1 MIIFLYVAF
10 YLFALYAEGLQPR
23 FKRYWLMAIC
33 LVLAFLAGTRDPNSW
48 ADTGVYVES
57 FLDYTPS
64 ISELTQY
71 SQPFGYA
78 EMGFYYIGVVVKTFT
93 SNVAIYFLVVAL
105 LSFFFLYKAFDK
117 YCLYPIFGVCVYISR
132 FYLARNFIQIR
143 AGLSY
148 AIILMAVQYITK
160 RDWKRY
166 FAWVFV
172 AYLFHHSA
180 IIAVPVYFLCML
192 DIKKKHIV
200 MGLVVAFIIA
210 GFYSGVVRSL
220 VADNASDLDVTT
232 YVEEV
237 FQREWGLSN
246 PIIYF
251 QTFLLLVYTF
261 TEDRIR
267 KTTSHYITIRNA
279 YFYSTFILISL
290 SCYTALSGRVSSQFA
305 TLEMVIIP
313 SIAYSFSKKDRWIA
327 YLGMGAA
334 LTAIFYLNYYGH

>member
-1 MIIFLYVAF
+1 MIVFLYATF
-10 YLFALYAEGLQPR
+10 YLFALYAESLQQR
-23 FKRYWLMAIC
+23 NKRYWLIAIC
-33 LVLAFLAGTRDPNSW
+33 TVLAFLAGTRDSSW
-48 ADTGVYVES
+48 PDTEVYIES
-57 FLDYTPS
+57 FLSYTPT
-64 ISELTQY
+64 ISDLTQY

-93 SNVAIYFLVVAL
+93 SNVAIYFLVIAL
-105 LSFFFLYKAFDK
+105 LSFFFLYKAFDN
-117 YCLYPIFGVCVYISR
+117 YCLYPIFGVCAYVSR
-132 FYLARNFIQIR
+132 FYLNRNFVQIR

-200 MGLVVAFIIA
+200 MGLGMAFVIA
-210 GFYSGVVRSL
+210 AFFSNVVRSM
-220 VADNASDLDVTT
+220 VADNASDLSFDT
-232 YVEEV
+232 YVTEEY
-237 FQREWGLSN
+237 QREWGLSN
-246 PIIYF
+246 PMIYF

-261 TEDRIR
+261 TEDRMR
-267 KTTSHYITIRNA
+267 LTTSHYLTIRNA
-279 YFYSTFILISL
+279 YFYSTLILITL

-313 SIAYSFSKKDRWIA
+313 SIAYSFLKRDRWVA
-327 YLGMGAA
+327 YLVMGAA
-334 LTAIFYLNYYGH
+334 LTAIFYLNSSGR

>member
-1 MIIFLYVAF
+1 MIVFLYATF
-10 YLFALYAEGLQPR
+10 YLFALYAESLQQR
-23 FKRYWLMAIC
+23 NKRYWLMAIC
-33 LVLAFLAGTRDPNSW
+33 IVLAFFAGTRNSSW
-48 ADTGVYVES
+48 PDTEVYIES
-57 FLDYTPS
+57 FLDYTPT

-78 EMGFYYIGVVVKTFT
+78 EMGFYYIGVVLKTFT
-93 SNVAIYFLVVAL
+93 SNVTAYFLVVAL

-117 YCLYPIFGVCVYISR
+117 YCFYPIFGVCAYISR

-148 AIILMAVQYITK
+148 AIILMAVQYITN

-180 IIAVPVYFLCML
+180 LIAVPVYFLCML
-192 DIKKKHIV
+192 DIKKKHII

-232 YVEEV
+232 YVEEGY
-237 FQREWGLSN
+237 QRDWGLSN
-246 PIIYF
+246 PMIYF

-261 TEDRIR
+261 TEDRMR
-267 KTTSHYITIRNA
+267 LTTSHYLTIRNA
-279 YFYSTFILISL
+279 YFYSTLILITL

-313 SIAYSFSKKDRWIA
+313 SIAYSFLKKDRWIA